1 MFRLL
6 VFTFFLF
13 SCGKLNYSP
22 YTAEVSDRK
31 LNERNLDYIADRS
44 SVFGND
50 FKVAVL
56 SDTHDYYK
64 NLEKQIQYINDNKD
78 EIAFV
83 IHTGDATNLGLL
95 PEWEMYLDEMGKLEI
110 PYVMVIGNH
119 DLLSNGKSLYKKLF
133 GNDLNMT
140 FDFKQTRFILFN
152 NNNWE
157 SSGTVPNTNY
167 VEEQLSTSGQT
178 HNLFFAHVQYD
189 DPDRYTESEINVM
202 ENLVSTYGVSH
213 VINGHNHNFGAGSF
227 STATRLTVGSSHK
240 GRVLILS
247 ISDSGVSYEFKK
259 F

>member
-1 MFRLL
+1 MFRILVTSLFLL
-6 VFTFFLF
+6 

-22 YTAEVSDRK
+22 YVAEVSDRK

-44 SVFGND
+44 SEFSNE
-50 FKVAVL
+50 FKIAVL

-64 NLEKQIQYINDNKD
+64 NLEKQIEYINDRKD

-95 PEWEMYLDEMGKLEI
+95 PEWELFLDEMGKLEV

-119 DLLSNGKSLYKKLF
+119 DLLANGKSLYKKLF

-157 SSGTVPNTNY
+157 SRGTVPNTSY
-167 VEEQLSTSGQT
+167 VESQLSSSSQT

-189 DPDRYTESEINVM
+189 DPVRYNETEINVM
-202 ENLVSTYGVSH
+202 KNLVSTYNVSH
-213 VINGHNHNFGAGSF
+213 VVNGHNHNYGSGSF
-227 STATRLTVGSSHK
+227 SSATRLTVGSSHK

-247 ISDSGVSYEFKK
+247 ISDSGVDYEFNKL
-259 F
+259 